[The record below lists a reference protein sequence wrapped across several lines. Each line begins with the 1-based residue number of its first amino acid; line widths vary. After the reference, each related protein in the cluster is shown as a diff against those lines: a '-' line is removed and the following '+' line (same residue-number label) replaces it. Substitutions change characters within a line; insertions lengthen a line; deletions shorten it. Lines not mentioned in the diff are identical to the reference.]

1 MVTSGQSEA
10 SIGGPDQSEA
20 GDHRVGA
27 NVLCLTRL
35 FDPGPGHV
43 TPHVSPV
50 CQHVNCHKQQGFR
63 WMGNFGKLNIYYKHN
78 YLGSLNRQ
86 LEG

>member
-1 MVTSGQSEA
+1 MLRESSAVTSGQSEA

-20 GDHRVGA
+20 GDHRVSA

-43 TPHVSPV
+43 TPHVSLV
-50 CQHVNCHKQQGFR
+50 CQHVNCHKQPGAETDGEFWQTEH
-63 WMGNFGKLNIYYKHN
+63 L
-78 YLGSLNRQ
+78 L
-86 LEG
+86 